1 MTQRSAFEAVKTS
14 RVFIDCDGVLTD
26 GKLYMSADGS
36 KMFKAF
42 HTRDVRAIREF
53 VARGFEVVIVTA
65 DEWPGIQHFAAKVG
79 AELCVMRDKAH
90 LAPMFTG
97 QYIAIGDD
105 AWDAPMLKGAALAFA
120 PLGAHVSITT
130 IPGIN
135 VVDCRSGEG
144 VVSAVL
150 DSLLATGSLAPL

>member
-1 MTQRSAFEAVKTS
+1 MT
-14 RVFIDCDGVLTD
+14 RVLIDCDGVLTD

-65 DEWPGIQHFAAKVG
+65 DDWPGIQHFAAKVG
-79 AELCVMRDKAH
+79 AELCVMRDKAR
-90 LAPMFTG
+90 LAPLFSG
-97 QYIAIGDD
+97 EYIAIGDD
-105 AWDAPMLKGAALAFA
+105 AWDAPMLRGAAMAFA
-120 PLGAHVSITT
+120 PKGAHVSITAL
-130 IPGIN
+130 PGIT
-135 VVDCRSGEG
+135 VVDCPSGEG

-150 DSLLATGSLAPL
+150 DALLATGVLAPL

>member
-1 MTQRSAFEAVKTS
+1 MTKVL
-14 RVFIDCDGVLTD
+14 IDCDGVLTD

-53 VARGFEVVIVTA
+53 VARGFEVIIITA
-65 DEWPGIQHFAAKVG
+65 DDWPGVQHFAAKVG
-79 AELCVMRDKAH
+79 AELCVMREKSPLSPVFA
-90 LAPMFTG
+90 G

-105 AWDAPMLKGAALAFA
+105 AWDAPMLKGAAMAFA
-120 PLGAHVSITT
+120 PRGAHVSLTT
-130 IPGIN
+130 LPGVT
-135 VVDCRSGEG
+135 VVDCGSGEG

-150 DSLLATGSLAPL
+150 DLLLATGALKPL